1 MIFVNI
7 IIICR
12 SMGAGYGLSN
22 NWGYNNYTSYLGYGG
37 AGVGV
42 SPYQA
47 SGLPTYSAQVKFSMK
62 KQKHKH
68 THNTIETNSYDMA
81 ILDHAPHSRLV

>member
-1 MIFVNI
+1 
-7 IIICR
+7 
-12 SMGAGYGLSN
+12 MGAGYGLSN

-37 AGVGV
+37 AGGGG

-62 KQKHKH
+62 KTKQKN
-68 THNTIETNSYDMA
+68 THNRIETNSYDMA

>member
-1 MIFVNI
+1 
-7 IIICR
+7 
-12 SMGAGYGLSN
+12 MGAGYGLSN

-62 KQKHKH
+62 KTKQKN
-68 THNTIETNSYDMA
+68 THTIELKQIHMTWRFWIMLHIVDWCEGA
-81 ILDHAPHSRLV
+81 D

>member
-1 MIFVNI
+1 
-7 IIICR
+7 
-12 SMGAGYGLSN
+12 MGAGYGLSN

-62 KQKHKH
+62 KTKQKN
-68 THNTIETNSYDMA
+68 THNRIETNSYDMA
-81 ILDHAPHSRLV
+81 ILDHAPHSRFVLRGGLT